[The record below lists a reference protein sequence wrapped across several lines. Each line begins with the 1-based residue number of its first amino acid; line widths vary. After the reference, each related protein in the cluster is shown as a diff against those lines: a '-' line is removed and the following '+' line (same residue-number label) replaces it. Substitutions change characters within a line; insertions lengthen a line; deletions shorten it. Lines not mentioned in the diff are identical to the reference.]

1 VRKTWIR
8 RSAGGLGLLAA
19 LWIAGAASHSGAREA
34 RPVAADEA
42 AVKMIETD
50 IAFLEKALEKKP
62 KAAEIATI
70 KATAL
75 LIALNAQN
83 NMAGADAA
91 KMAAIRASALELA
104 KSANTDSGKFADA
117 DYMATKKAFTEL
129 KSGSA
134 AGADKAP
141 IPVAKMIETSG
152 VDLDWLMRG
161 AYKPPAKVGAMDT
174 DKMGRQV
181 EKNIKDM
188 AAKKKPV
195 DVALATD
202 AANRSVA
209 IGEFTLA
216 MPHEDAKKNPA
227 KIKQWEDFTREMIK
241 VGKEVA
247 AEGGKGAKAD
257 KAEVQRRISRLDAT
271 CVACHEVFK
280 AK

>member
-1 VRKTWIR
+1 M
-8 RSAGGLGLLAA
+8 AA
-19 LWIAGAASHSGAREA
+19 VWIAGAASHSGAQDTKAILAEG
-34 RPVAADEA
+34 AAA
-42 AVKMIETD
+42 KMIETD

-83 NMAGADAA
+83 SMSGGNAD
-91 KMAAIRASALELA
+91 KMAAVRASALDLA
-104 KSANTDSGKFADA
+104 KSANTDSGKFSDA

-129 KSGSA
+129 KAGSA
-134 AGADKAP
+134 AGAGKTP
-141 IPVAKMIETSG
+141 IPVMKMAESSG

-161 AYKPPAKVGAMDT
+161 AYKPPAKVGSMET
-174 DKMGRQV
+174 DKMGRQI

-195 DVALATD
+195 DVELAID
-202 AANRSVA
+202 AGNRSVVV
-209 IGEFTLA
+209 GEFTLA
-216 MPHEDAKKNPA
+216 MPHEDAKRNPA
-227 KIKQWEDFTREMIK
+227 KMKQWEEFTKEMMK

-247 AEGGKGAKAD
+247 AEGSKGSKAD
-257 KAEVQRRISRLDAT
+257 KVELQRRLSKLDGT

-280 AK
+280 VQ

>member
-1 VRKTWIR
+1 VRNSWIR
-8 RSAGGLGLLAA
+8 RSAGGVGLVAA
-19 LWIAGAASHSGAREA
+19 ICITLAASHSGAQDTKA
-34 RPVAADEA
+34 ILSDGA
-42 AVKMIETD
+42 AVKMIEMD
-50 IAFLEKALEKKP
+50 IAFLEKTLEKKP

-83 NMAGADAA
+83 SMAGADAT
-91 KMAAIRASALELA
+91 KMAAIRASALNLA

-129 KSGSA
+129 KAGSG
-134 AGADKAP
+134 GGDKQP
-141 IPVAKMIETSG
+141 IPVAKMTEDSG

-161 AYKPPAKVGAMDT
+161 AYKPPAKVGSIDT
-174 DKMGRQV
+174 DKAGRQV

-202 AANRSVA
+202 AANRTIVV
-209 IGEFTLA
+209 GEFTLA

-227 KIKQWEDFTREMIK
+227 KMKQWEEFTKEMMK

-247 AEGGKGAKAD
+247 AEGAKGAKAD
-257 KAEVQRRISRLDAT
+257 KAELQRRLSKLDGT

>member
-1 VRKTWIR
+1 VRNSWIR
-8 RSAGGLGLLAA
+8 RSAGGVGLLVAVWVAA
-19 LWIAGAASHSGAREA
+19 VASHSGAQDTKA
-34 RPVAADEA
+34 VLPDGAAS
-42 AVKMIETD
+42 KMIETD

-83 NMAGADAA
+83 SMSGTDAT
-91 KMAAIRASALELA
+91 KMAALRASALDLA
-104 KSANTDSGKFADA
+104 KAANTDSGKFADA

-129 KSGSA
+129 KAGKGA
-134 AGADKAP
+134 AADMAP
-141 IPVAKMIETSG
+141 IPVAKMTEASG

-161 AYKPPAKVGAMDT
+161 AYKPPAKVGPIDT
-174 DKMGRQV
+174 DKAGRQV

-195 DVALATD
+195 DVAMATD
-202 AANRSVA
+202 AANRSIVV
-209 IGEFTLA
+209 GEFTLA

-227 KIKQWEDFTREMIK
+227 KMKQWEEFTKEMIK

-247 AEGGKGAKAD
+247 AEGTKGAKAD
-257 KAEVQRRISRLDAT
+257 KGELQKRLSKLDGT

>member
-1 VRKTWIR
+1 MRNSWIR
-8 RSAGGLGLLAA
+8 RSAGGVGLVAVLCLTLAGSRSGA
-19 LWIAGAASHSGAREA
+19 QDTRGVLAEGAAN
-34 RPVAADEA
+34 
-42 AVKMIETD
+42 KLIETD

-83 NMAGADAA
+83 NGSGDPS
-91 KMAAIRASALELA
+91 KMTAIRASALLLA

-117 DYMATKKAFTEL
+117 DYAATKKAFADL
-129 KSGSA
+129 K
-134 AGADKAP
+134 AGTGKGEKVLVPA
-141 IPVAKMIETSG
+141 VKMAEEGGI
-152 VDLDWLMRG
+152 DLDWLMRG
-161 AYKPPAKVGAMDT
+161 AYKPPAKVGPIDT
-174 DKMGRQV
+174 DKAGRQV

-195 DVALATD
+195 DVSLAID
-202 AANRSVA
+202 AANRSIVV
-209 IGEFTLA
+209 GEFTLA

-227 KIKQWEDFTREMIK
+227 KMKQWEEFTKEMMK

-247 AEGGKGAKAD
+247 DEGSKGAKAD
-257 KAEVQRRISRLDAT
+257 KAELQRRLSKLDGT